1 MGTPT
6 LGVLKFKPQV
16 INRPL
21 ANEDSST
28 HVTYHLDYNQSPEL
42 NHVVQRH
49 QNTLSITNY
58 MHSFLDSSQHENTEA
73 LWNIPNFPDSYF
85 PSWLHTIYISS
96 LSKISFFSSFSF
108 FWIYGLFPNFFLLKI
123 FLQWLSFCVNL

>member
-1 MGTPT
+1 MTYEGQALAQQYKKRKQKAKEDEYKKKKTKNKYRRENRPT
-6 LGVLKFKPQV
+6 LGDLKFKPQV

-42 NHVVQRH
+42 NHVVHRH

-58 MHSFLDSSQHENTEA
+58 IHSFLDSSQHENTEA
-73 LWNIPNFPDSYF
+73 L
-85 PSWLHTIYISS
+85 
-96 LSKISFFSSFSF
+96 
-108 FWIYGLFPNFFLLKI
+108 
-123 FLQWLSFCVNL
+123 